1 MALSRINKS
10 YCKLLM
16 DILHRT
22 TIRQT
27 LKFLNGLILSDAG
40 FKEEA
45 TSHTHTPDAGFKG
58 EATSHI
64 HTPEETKRRERKGH
78 IPSVT
83 TVSRAGSPESDD
95 LQARRTSVSVLEEK
109 EETIE
114 ADVNQNRDTPNIA
127 DNARPDEPARQ
138 QHGGGTPPNTSS
150 VILSHVF
157 IRQF

>member
-1 MALSRINKS
+1 MALSQINKS
-10 YCKLLM
+10 YCKLHM

-22 TIRQT
+22 TIGQT
-27 LKFLNGLILSDAG
+27 LKFLNELILSDAG

-45 TSHTHTPDAGFKG
+45 TSHIHTPDGGFEG
-58 EATSHI
+58 EAASHI
-64 HTPEETKRRERKGH
+64 HTPEETKRRERKRH

-83 TVSRAGSPESDD
+83 TVSRAGSPVSDD
-95 LQARRTSVSVLEEK
+95 RQARRTSVSVLEEK

-138 QHGGGTPPNTSS
+138 LHGGGKPPNSIS
-150 VILSHVF
+150 K
-157 IRQF
+157 QN